1 MILQII
7 IVTHYFFTRIVGKG
21 NRDEFCI
28 ILVDTF
34 LVERGGKDFL
44 QFLCDKMK
52 KCTGCPKKKGDLR
65 LNAPRGLQKGAT
77 DKSWVSF
84 EKFRKFPV

>member
-1 MILQII
+1 MPCAATIGNCDNFHVS
-7 IVTHYFFTRIVGKG
+7 IVDMDSNIY
-21 NRDEFCI
+21 
-28 ILVDTF
+28 
-34 LVERGGKDFL
+34 
-44 QFLCDKMK
+44 
-52 KCTGCPKKKGDLR
+52 TGCPKKKGDLR

>member
-52 KCTGCPKKKGDLR
+52 KCIYRSESKWIQKVMDL
-65 LNAPRGLQKGAT
+65 
-77 DKSWVSF
+77 SI
-84 EKFRKFPV
+84 